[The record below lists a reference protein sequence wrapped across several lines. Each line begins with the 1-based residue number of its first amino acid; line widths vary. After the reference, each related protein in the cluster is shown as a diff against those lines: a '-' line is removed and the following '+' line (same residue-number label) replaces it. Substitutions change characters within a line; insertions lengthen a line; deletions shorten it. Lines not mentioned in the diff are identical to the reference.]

1 MFSKENLD
9 NFISLSDDEIR
20 QRLANAA
27 KAGNISPE
35 RLRGVL
41 ADTEKLRRFMSQMR
55 PEDVER
61 FIKIIGKE
69 NAEKMAEKL
78 KESL

>member
-1 MFSKENLD
+1 MFNKENLD
-9 NFISLSDDEIR
+9 NFISLSDDEIK

-61 FIKIIGKE
+61 CIKIVGKE